1 MREVSA
7 ISEPGKDEGVNKTR
21 TPGVKWLSL
30 WTSVEL
36 GSEDAAHQLRE
47 TTKLFTN
54 GQIARKAKGREK
66 EDSEGR

>member
-1 MREVSA
+1 MSA
-7 ISEPGKDEGVNKTR
+7 ISEPRKEEGVNETR

-36 GSEDAAHQLRE
+36 GSEDAAHQLRDS
-47 TTKLFTN
+47 TKLFTN
-54 GQIARKAKGREK
+54 GERARRAKGREK